1 MRLFSFSISPN
12 PLRQE
17 MLRCTAAELLNSRLS
32 ARYSALKKKMHLIL
46 IRCISMSIFNHS

>member
-1 MRLFSFSISPN
+1 MRLFFFLYKPN
-12 PLRQE
+12 PLRQK
-17 MLRCTAAELLNSRLS
+17 MLRYTAVELLNTRLS

>member
-1 MRLFSFSISPN
+1 MRLFFFLYKPN
-12 PLRQE
+12 PLRQK
-17 MLRCTAAELLNSRLS
+17 MLRYTAVEFLNTRLS

>member
-17 MLRCTAAELLNSRLS
+17 MLRCTAAELPNSWLA